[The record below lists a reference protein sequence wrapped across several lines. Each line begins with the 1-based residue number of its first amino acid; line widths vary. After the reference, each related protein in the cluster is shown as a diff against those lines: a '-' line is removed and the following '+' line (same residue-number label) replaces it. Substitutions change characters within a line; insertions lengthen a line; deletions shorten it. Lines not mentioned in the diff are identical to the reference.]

1 MNVNGLFVLAPPI
14 LLNVLPDSVRGL
26 WNTVALGNSEYSVG
40 GNTSG
45 TYPVNQAPTNLFD
58 YSLTS
63 RYTSLGD
70 GDGSNS
76 PAAGLKT
83 GFYATVGWCPS
94 ILKGFIIS
102 TCSNAQGRDP
112 LQITIEGS
120 MLTTDLN
127 NGSIWT
133 SLHDGS
139 SGLLNTTNRSADGEY
154 VDISNSDMY
163 QSYRFLVTSKR
174 GINAPAVCYS
184 EVKLYGHRVLGELP
198 DMSGKYILDLCSE
211 K

>member
-45 TYPVNQAPTNLFD
+45 TYPVNQDPTKLFD

-133 SLHDGS
+133 KLYDGL

-154 VDISNSDMY
+154 VDISNSDIY
-163 QSYRFLVTSKR
+163 RSYRFLVTSKR
-174 GINAPAVCYS
+174 GNNAPSVCYS
-184 EVKLYGHRVLGELP
+184 EVKLYGHSVLGELP
-198 DMSGKYILDLCSE
+198 DMSGKYILHLCSE

>member
-45 TYPVNQAPTNLFD
+45 TYPVNQGPTKLFD

-76 PAAGLKT
+76 LTAGLKT
-83 GFYATVGWCPS
+83 GFHGTVGWCPS

-102 TCSNAQGRDP
+102 TCSNAQARDP
-112 LQITIEGS
+112 LHITIEGS
-120 MLTTDLN
+120 ILTTELN
-127 NGSIWT
+127 SSSSWT
-133 SLHDGS
+133 RLYNGS

-154 VDISNSDMY
+154 VEIINSSIY
-163 QSYRFLVTSKR
+163 RSYRFLVTSKR
-174 GINAPAVCYS
+174 GNNAPSVCYS